1 MKYETAFTEFFS
13 KQNLFTSSDAR
24 RFLSGLGASEAYI
37 RLMLHNM
44 VKSGKLNR
52 IKKGIYSFS
61 RNEAVIGFAFRPFYY
76 GLQYALTIRKLWTQQ
91 SVPVIITTSKANP
104 GARQVMGLRV
114 ILRRINENGFF
125 GFEYINYGG
134 IFVPVSDIEKTLL
147 DFVYYDV
154 KIDPETMAVL
164 RGKSDE
170 KKLRDYSLRIF
181 GERGIELL
189 RTFLHKSG

>member
-24 RFLSGLGASEAYI
+24 RFLTGLGASEAYI

-52 IKKGIYSFS
+52 IKKGVYTFS

-91 SVPVIITTSKANP
+91 SVPVIITTTKANP
-104 GARQVMGLRV
+104 GARQVMGLRI

-134 IFVPVSDIEKTLL
+134 VFVPVSDIEKTLL
-147 DFVYYDV
+147 DFIYYDV
-154 KIDPETMAVL
+154 NIDPETLAVL
-164 RGKSDE
+164 KGKSDE
-170 KKLRDYSLRIF
+170 NKLMQYSRKLF
-181 GERGIELL
+181 GEHGDEVITALL
-189 RTFLHKSG
+189 QQRR